1 MKTYSIK
8 KAKARSIVVP
18 NLDSKLH
25 LVLLGDS
32 FTWGDGANFDTI
44 APQLLGDKWYNDA
57 RVIAFNYFRFPN
69 EGTLAE
75 QFGEIQQQY
84 LTALHE
90 YPQNVNVLSENS
102 WSSLLDV
109 NVINLAMPGNSTAGM
124 TQGLIDWLHK
134 NKELCKTKPICV
146 LANYN
151 ILNRLQIVSRFQQ
164 DGTFDPIPFPDTP
177 VVLKRYSRGHNA
189 YDDWTLDYLDMYDK
203 LRGWEFDLCYNIFL
217 TQELCEKY
225 NVSFC
230 FSGPGRDTL
239 ISQKKHWHDV
249 NYMNFP
255 INWDRDVKNVVPSLG
270 NIVDYHNI
278 LNKDIIENPLSACGH
293 FNKAG
298 QERVANHFN
307 KKLLANVD
315 WFWNT

>member
-1 MKTYSIK
+1 MIDYSRK
-8 KAKARSIVVP
+8 RKSLVSTVVP
-18 NLDSKLH
+18 NLDNKLN

-32 FTWGDGANFDTI
+32 FTWGDGANFDDI
-44 APQLLGDKWYNDA
+44 APQLLGNKWYNDA

-69 EGTLAE
+69 EGTMAE

-84 LTALHE
+84 LTALRE
-90 YPQNVNVLSENS
+90 NPQNAHVKPTNT
-102 WSSLLDV
+102 WSSSLDV
-109 NVINLAMPGNSTAGM
+109 TVHNLGMPGNSTAGM
-124 TQGLIDWLHK
+124 TISLVDWLHK
-134 NKELCKTKPICV
+134 NKKLCKTRPVCV

-151 ILNRLQIVSRFQQ
+151 ILNRFHIVSRFQQ
-164 DGTFDPIPFPDTP
+164 DGTFDPISITDNPP
-177 VVLKRYSRGHNA
+177 VLKKYSRGHNA
-189 YDDWTLDYLDMYDK
+189 HDDWTVNYLDMYDQLK
-203 LRGWEFDLCYNIFL
+203 GWEFDLCYNIFL
-217 TQELCEKY
+217 AQEMCEKY

-230 FSGPGRDTL
+230 FSGPGRDTK
-239 ISQKKHWHDV
+239 ISQKQHWHDV

-255 INWDRDVKNVVPSLG
+255 INWDRDVFDVIPSLG

-278 LNKDIIENPLSACGH
+278 LNKDIMENPLSACGH

-298 QERVANHFN
+298 QKRVANHFN

>member
-1 MKTYSIK
+1 M
-8 KAKARSIVVP
+8 VP
-18 NLDSKLH
+18 SLDSKFH

-32 FTWGDGANFDTI
+32 FTWGDGANFDSI

-75 QFGEIQQQY
+75 QFGKIQQQY

-90 YPQNVNVLSENS
+90 YPHNVNVLSENS

-109 NVINLAMPGNSTAGM
+109 HVVNLAMPGNSTAGM

-164 DGTFDPIPFPDTP
+164 DGTFDPIPFPDNPYKICGSPYLIFGTP
-177 VVLKRYSRGHNA
+177 FTVVSKTTYMMIR
-189 YDDWTLDYLDMYDK
+189 TLHIIL
-203 LRGWEFDLCYNIFL
+203 
-217 TQELCEKY
+217 
-225 NVSFC
+225 
-230 FSGPGRDTL
+230 DTL
-239 ISQKKHWHDV
+239 KTFFVLIRLCSFFLH
-249 NYMNFP
+249 
-255 INWDRDVKNVVPSLG
+255 
-270 NIVDYHNI
+270 
-278 LNKDIIENPLSACGH
+278 
-293 FNKAG
+293 
-298 QERVANHFN
+298 
-307 KKLLANVD
+307 
-315 WFWNT
+315 